1 MSADNRRLYLWG
13 VGAALLAA
21 IAVVANPIEIVQ
33 DGEAC
38 AVRRLGKIGEQ
49 VMTGGVHLRT
59 PFIERFECENVKL
72 TGITLSAQSAATSD
86 SQTVLVSVNLGYQL
100 DANAVPVII
109 RTQRS
114 RSNLEAVI
122 VSRELLSAVKNQT
135 AQFPIDRLL
144 GQRAN
149 IEQTIRTEL
158 SDELSTYGVLIET
171 LTLSDIDFSDEYD
184 KAIEAKQVAQQRA
197 QEAAFR
203 AQEAEQEANAT
214 VNRAR
219 GEAEAIRLRAEALA
233 EAGNSVVLQEA
244 VKGWVENG
252 SPVPQVLNLGGG
264 GTQGF
269 DILLETEL
277 PPAPGRSVP

>member
-1 MSADNRRLYLWG
+1 VNENRSYIFWG
-13 VGAALLAA
+13 ASVALLAA
-21 IAVVANPIEIVQ
+21 IAFVANPIEIVQ

-38 AVRRLGKIGEQ
+38 AVRRLGKIGDD
-49 VMTGGVHLRT
+49 VMTAGVHVRT
-59 PFIERFECENVKL
+59 PFLERFECENIKVTGL
-72 TGITLSAQSAATSD
+72 TLARESAATSD
-86 SQTVLVSVNLGYQL
+86 SQTVLVTVNLGYQL
-100 DANAVPVII
+100 DANAVPGII
-109 RTQRS
+109 RTQRN
-114 RSNLEAVI
+114 RTNLEAVI
-122 VSRELLSAVKNQT
+122 ISRELVSSVKNQT

-149 IEQTIRTEL
+149 IEQTIRTQMSEEL
-158 SDELSTYGVLIET
+158 SEYGVLINT

-184 KAIEAKQVAQQRA
+184 NAIEAKQVAQQRA

-252 SPVPQVLNLGGG
+252 SPVPGVLNLGEGSMEMLLQTNVP
-264 GTQGF
+264 TQA
-269 DILLETEL
+269 LS
-277 PPAPGRSVP
+277 PQRR